1 MSDSSEAQAFDA
13 QRRALFACEVIVNR
27 RLHDFS
33 TRYQS
38 RYSNDVAAE
47 RKAIEKAIARI
58 RRRIPAPPSVDEL
71 AGAVASAAGMDEET
85 ARRIL
90 LALADL
96 RPDVLAREAAA
107 NAQDD
112 DDEDED

>member
-33 TRYQS
+33 TRYRSQ
-38 RYSNDVAAE
+38 YSNDVAAE

-58 RRRIPAPPSVDEL
+58 RRRIPAPPLVDDL
-71 AGAVASAAGMDEET
+71 AGAVATAAGLDEET
-85 ARRIL
+85 ARRVL

-107 NAQDD
+107 DAED